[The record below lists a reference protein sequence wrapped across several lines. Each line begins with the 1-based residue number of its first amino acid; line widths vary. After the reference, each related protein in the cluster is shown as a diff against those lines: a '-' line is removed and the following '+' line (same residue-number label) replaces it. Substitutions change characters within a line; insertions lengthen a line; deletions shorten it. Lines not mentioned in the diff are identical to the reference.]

1 MKTIF
6 DIAAA
11 AHHAYQK
18 EERRLAGDAPMWGL
32 RSWSQ
37 LMDSEKLCWV
47 EAARQVMA
55 EVAAMG
61 CSVPDAEPVSQSVA
75 PLPAID
81 AEFEE
86 EHRHAIR
93 S

>member
-11 AHHAYQK
+11 GYYAHGK
-18 EERRLAGDAPMWGL
+18 ELQRRIGVNQRPWG
-32 RSWSQ
+32 Q
-37 LMDSEKLCWV
+37 LPTTEKLCWV
-47 EAARQVMA
+47 EATRQVMA

-61 CSVPDAEPVSQSVA
+61 CSVPGEPVSQSVA
-75 PLPAID
+75 PLQVID
-81 AEFEE
+81 AELGE

-93 S
+93 T

>member
-11 AHHAYQK
+11 AQHAHQK
-18 EERRLAGDAPMWGL
+18 EERRLTGDGRMWGL

-37 LMDSEKLCWV
+37 LSSDEKLCWV
-47 EAARQVMA
+47 EAVRQVMA

-61 CSVPDAEPVSQSVA
+61 CSVPAAEPVSQSVA
-75 PLPAID
+75 PLPLID
-81 AEFEE
+81 SAEVLP
-86 EHRHAIR
+86 
-93 S
+93 

>member
-11 AHHAYQK
+11 AQYAYQK
-18 EERRLAGDAPMWGL
+18 EERRLTGDGRMWGL

-37 LMDSEKLCWV
+37 LSSSEKLCWV
-47 EAARQVMA
+47 EAARHVMA

-61 CSVPDAEPVSQSVA
+61 LSIPAAEPVSQSVA
-75 PLPAID
+75 PLQVID
-81 AEFEE
+81 AELGE
-86 EHRHAIR
+86 EHRHEIR
-93 S
+93 T

>member
-11 AHHAYQK
+11 AQYAYQK
-18 EERRLAGDAPMWGL
+18 EERRLTGDGRMWGL

-37 LMDSEKLCWV
+37 LSSSEKLCWV
-47 EAARQVMA
+47 EAARHVMA
-55 EVAAMG
+55 EVA
-61 CSVPDAEPVSQSVA
+61 AEPVSQSVA
-75 PLPAID
+75 PLQVID
-81 AEFEE
+81 AELGE